1 MCSCKHIFC
10 LITCYSF
17 FDNRLQEEEEE
28 EEEEQKMEIEMA
40 TEEKKAIPHDK
51 ENDQVLSEAYA
62 EAEKEQKAATLRAEK
77 SLEERQADFKKM
89 LLEREVHNTVY
100 VVILK
105 EAAMLKDQVF
115 TSSPPLLC
123 VYSVHT

>member
-1 MCSCKHIFC
+1 
-10 LITCYSF
+10 
-17 FDNRLQEEEEE
+17 
-28 EEEEQKMEIEMA
+28 MA
-40 TEEKKAIPHDK
+40 TEEKKAVPHDK
-51 ENDQVLSEAYA
+51 ENDHVLSEAYA

-115 TSSPPLLC
+115 TSSPPLC
-123 VYSVHT
+123 VYVQCTHILWWFIIYAAYRASLSGNRVSHAASNVNNHTLLGCG